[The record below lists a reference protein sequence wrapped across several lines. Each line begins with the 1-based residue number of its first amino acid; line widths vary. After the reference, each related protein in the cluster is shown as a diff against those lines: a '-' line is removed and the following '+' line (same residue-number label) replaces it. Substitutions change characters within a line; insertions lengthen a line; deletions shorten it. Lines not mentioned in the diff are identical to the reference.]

1 MKTFWGEEPHRA
13 ELDDL
18 QKERAALS
26 SSQSK
31 SFLELVKEP
40 SLRWQ
45 LYMLFVLAVTTQ
57 LSGIQ
62 AVE

>member
-1 MKTFWGEEPHRA
+1 MKTFWGKEPHRA
-13 ELDDL
+13 DLDDL
-18 QKERAALS
+18 QKEQAALNS
-26 SSQSK
+26 TQSK
-31 SFLELVKEP
+31 SLLELVKEP

-45 LYMLFVLAVTTQ
+45 LYMLLVLAVATQ

>member
-1 MKTFWGEEPHRA
+1 MKTFWGEEPHQA

-26 SSQSK
+26 STQSK